1 MGGCTGAWLQE
12 TKPQLPSCA
21 CDSWVLD
28 EANMKPHPPPAG
40 TIGVAFWDK
49 LSSLSVLWGVLSE
62 RGSKQVLSHIPWL
75 LAGQW
80 CDGQVSD
87 SLLWDFK
94 SNSFALSLLLFL
106 PLAPCPLSLPVALVL
121 AVHPYPSALMQKSP
135 LQPLKQI
142 CKHQRVSSSWVIQSG
157 LYVHFLYCLK
167 AFYKAVDPGVFCPTS
182 PNIYEVACDLMV
194 SGSMCNVDVMCFR
207 FKMPV

>member
-62 RGSKQVLSHIPWL
+62 RGSKQVLSHTSMATSRSVVRW
-75 LAGQW
+75 AGQQLAPLGFQVKFL
-80 CDGQVSD
+80 CSFLTPVPATGSLPFVPSCGACAGCTPLPQRSDAKKPITASQANLQTPKGQLLVSYSKRTVCTLLVLLK
-87 SLLWDFK
+87 SLLQ
-94 SNSFALSLLLFL
+94 SSRPRGLL
-106 PLAPCPLSLPVALVL
+106 P
-121 AVHPYPSALMQKSP
+121 H
-135 LQPLKQI
+135 QPKYLWGGMWFDGI
-142 CKHQRVSSSWVIQSG
+142 WFHV
-157 LYVHFLYCLK
+157 
-167 AFYKAVDPGVFCPTS
+167 
-182 PNIYEVACDLMV
+182 
-194 SGSMCNVDVMCFR
+194 
-207 FKMPV
+207 